1 MASILRFFGA
11 CIFLPFI
18 GLYSFVLGP
27 ILKLVLIPG
36 GLLLLLL
43 ISKGVSFE
51 TFFPGKNFKEF
62 GLGVFSVCT
71 NILFI

>member
-43 ISKGVSFE
+43 ILGKEDGVIPLIKAFNPKSKKRDCVKVS
-51 TFFPGKNFKEF
+51 T
-62 GLGVFSVCT
+62 L
-71 NILFI
+71 

>member
-1 MASILRFFGA
+1 MESLLRIFGA

-18 GLYSFVLGP
+18 GFYSYVLGP

-43 ISKGVSFE
+43 ILGKDDGFAVLIAAFKSEKSKLESIE
-51 TFFPGKNFKEF
+51 E
-62 GLGVFSVCT
+62 S
-71 NILFI
+71 